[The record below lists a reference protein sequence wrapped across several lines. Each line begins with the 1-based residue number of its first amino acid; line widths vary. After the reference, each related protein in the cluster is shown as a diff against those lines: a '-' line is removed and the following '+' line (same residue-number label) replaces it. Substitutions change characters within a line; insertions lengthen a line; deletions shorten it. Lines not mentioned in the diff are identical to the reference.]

1 MYKNVCSLQS
11 SLKVISDDAIKKGF
25 FSPRDKRDLK
35 ALDQLAESYQDDAC
49 QDEWLLFFKIRS
61 EIADLLDSEMSIHF

>member
-1 MYKNVCSLQS
+1 MYKNVCSIES
-11 SLKVISDDAIKKGF
+11 SLKTITDNAIKKGF

-35 ALDQLAESYQDDAC
+35 ALDQLAESYQDDAN
-49 QDEWLLFFKIRS
+49 QNEWLLFFKIRS